1 MQGAARSQWLFHWQA
16 SQRSRRRPD
25 AQPEGPDGLLARPEP
40 ESGPGK
46 RKVDPKLS
54 RSLAPKGLPA
64 HSRGKSDRL
73 LAQLLGLIAVLAL
86 VGCHVARIDAP
97 AAGERTDAP
106 GAAGAFYLQ
115 KRLPPG
121 SNELPVESL
130 FAARAASLRMAQ
142 VSSLSGAYFPAGAAQ
157 AGKGLVANWTALGP
171 GNIGGRTRALV
182 IDPGNTS
189 VLYAGGVG
197 GGVWKSVDSGAS
209 WLPTADSMANLAIAS
224 LVMDPT
230 NPQVLYAGTG
240 EGFSNVD
247 AIRGAGVFK
256 TLDGGQNWLR
266 LASTASWQFV
276 NDLVISGLNH
286 QRILAATSTGVW
298 ISQDGGANWARPL
311 STSNCVDLAASVVGG
326 VETWLASCGAR
337 FQAGVVY
344 RSTDLTNWPSV
355 LAESGMSR
363 VSIALRGSRAYA
375 MGTSSVAGFDRTGD
389 GIGDYTNQLH
399 AFFRSD
405 NSGQTWTPTVRNSDP
420 HWGNSLLMSGY
431 FSCETLRGGVGIGW
445 YANALAIDP
454 LDVDS
459 VWAGSILSFRSDDGG
474 FNWGRIDTVFP
485 FQAHPDHH
493 AIVFDPGFDGVGNQ
507 RVYITG
513 DGGIHRSANAR
524 AVAGVMP
531 PAPINDCAVPPYATQ
546 INWSEL
552 NNDYAVTQFYHGTPY
567 PDGTRYLAGAQ
578 DNYLLRGSDSSG
590 PNAWTALTCG
600 DGGYSAIDPGD
611 TQKLYAGCQYKDL
624 RRSIDGGTQW
634 LNGDLGITD
643 TPNDVVFVPPFV
655 LDPNQAQR
663 LWFGGRRAWRTSDA
677 AMNWSA
683 ASADFPTRPVSAIAV
698 APGNADRVLMGTANG
713 RVYRSDSATTATGA
727 TVWSEATVNAG
738 GYVSALAFE
747 PGNASVVYATIATF
761 GRPHVWKSID
771 GGTVWSN
778 ISGAGVN
785 AIPDAPALSIVVD
798 IGDLTRLFVGT
809 DIGVFTSND
818 GGATWAVEIT
828 GFPNVSTEWL
838 ALTGDANTRSIF
850 AFTHGRGA
858 FRATLGPPAGQLL
871 FSDGFE

>member
-1 MQGAARSQWLFHWQA
+1 MITHWTRSMTCLVAAVVAA
-16 SQRSRRRPD
+16 SV
-25 AQPEGPDGLLARPEP
+25 LL
-40 ESGPGK
+40 S
-46 RKVDPKLS
+46 
-54 RSLAPKGLPA
+54 
-64 HSRGKSDRL
+64 
-73 LAQLLGLIAVLAL
+73 
-86 VGCHVARIDAP
+86 GCHGRRGDDA

-106 GAAGAFYLQ
+106 GEAVAFHRQ

-121 SNELPVESL
+121 SRELPIESL
-130 FAARAASLRMAQ
+130 LAARAASQRMAQ
-142 VSSLSGAYFPAGAAQ
+142 VSSLGGAYFPAGTADAA
-157 AGKGLVANWTALGP
+157 KGAVANWTPLGP

-182 IDPGNTS
+182 IDPTNPA

-209 WLPTADSMANLAIAS
+209 WVPIADDLANLAVAS
-224 LVMDPT
+224 LVMDPG
-230 NPQVLYAGTG
+230 NPQALYAGTG

-256 TLDGGQNWLR
+256 TTDGGANWVR
-266 LASTASWQFV
+266 LANTATWQYV
-276 NDLVISGLNH
+276 NDLVISGLNS

-298 ISQDGGANWARPL
+298 VSQDGGVNWVRPL
-311 STSNCVDLAASVVGG
+311 NVSNCVDLAASIVAG

-344 RSTDLTNWPSV
+344 RSSDLVNWPSV

-363 VSIALRGSRAYA
+363 VSIAMRGSRAYA

-405 NSGQTWTPTVRNSDP
+405 NSGASWTPTVRNSDP

-431 FSCETLRGGVGIGW
+431 FSCETLRGGIGIGW

-454 LDVDS
+454 LDADR

-474 FNWGRIDTVFP
+474 FNWGRIDTVAP
-485 FQAHPDHH
+485 FQVHPDHH
-493 AIVFDPGFDGVGNQ
+493 IIVFDPGFDGLGNQ
-507 RVYITG
+507 TVYIGG
-513 DGGIHRSANAR
+513 DGGLHRSSNAR
-524 AVAGVMP
+524 AAAGVMP
-531 PAPINDCAVPPYATQ
+531 PAPINDCAVPPYVTE
-546 INWSEL
+546 IDWVDL

-578 DNYLLRGSDSSG
+578 DNYLLRGSDSAG
-590 PNAWTALTCG
+590 ANAWTALTCG

-611 TQKLYAGCQYKDL
+611 TQKLYVGCQFKDL

-634 LNGDLGITD
+634 LNGDAGITD

-655 LDPNQAQR
+655 LDPNSSQR
-663 LWFGGRRAWRTSDA
+663 LWFGGRRAWRTNDA
-677 AMNWSA
+677 ALNWSA
-683 ASADFPTRPVSAIAV
+683 ASTDFPTRPVSAIAV

-713 RVYRSDSATTATGA
+713 RVYRSDSATTATAA

-747 PGNASVVYATIATF
+747 PGNANVVYATISTF
-761 GRPHVWKSID
+761 GRPHLWKSSD
-771 GGTVWSN
+771 GGSSWSDSSG
-778 ISGAGVN
+778 SGASGL
-785 AIPDAPALSIVVD
+785 PDAPALSVVVD
-798 IGDLTRLFVGT
+798 PGDVSRIFVGT

-818 GGATWAVEIT
+818 GGATWAVELT

-838 ALTGDANTRSIF
+838 AMTGDANTRSLF

-858 FRATLGPPAGQLL
+858 FRATLAAAAAQI
-871 FSDGFE
+871 FADSFE